1 MKPLKIQNRSNH
13 VLKQSEASADQLHK
27 LASSTSPEVR
37 LAVARHPAATL
48 DLLALLATDGIKE
61 IRGLVARHPKTK
73 MADLQRLVRAGS
85 TLDLM
90 GLSDPDAS
98 MQHRKLAPS

>member
-1 MKPLKIQNRSNH
+1 
-13 VLKQSEASADQLHK
+13 
-27 LASSTSPEVR
+27 
-37 LAVARHPAATL
+37 
-48 DLLALLATDGIKE
+48 
-61 IRGLVARHPKTK
+61 VARHPKTK